1 MGMSMGKGERKG
13 EGAGQSM
20 GVAASHPKSTVT
32 VTNAFLP
39 LIIGFPS
46 LKLVQWNFPWQGIT
60 NKPQD
65 SSLSQLMMHAWPSI
79 DELSIRNGTDY

>member
-1 MGMSMGKGERKG
+1 M
-13 EGAGQSM
+13 
-20 GVAASHPKSTVT
+20 HPKSTVT

>member
-1 MGMSMGKGERKG
+1 M
-13 EGAGQSM
+13 
-20 GVAASHPKSTVT
+20 T

-46 LKLVQWNFPWQGIT
+46 LKLVQWIFPWQGIT

-65 SSLSQLMMHAWPSI
+65 SSLSQLMMHEWPSV
-79 DELSIRNGTDY
+79 DELSIRNVPIIDEAPSTDERRAINNQACH